1 MVLRSRAAAVRG
13 LRAENLPARRTDY
26 AVSKKSATPADLV
39 TEAEWQRTVEELLDA
54 NRWRWTHFRPA
65 RTAKGWRTAL
75 SGHKGMADIIAT
87 RGGHPSGSG
96 GRLLFLELKSERG
109 VVEDEQ
115 HAWLD
120 ALDAVGCDR
129 IECYVLYP
137 SGKDRA
143 AQILA

>member
-1 MVLRSRAAAVRG
+1 M
-13 LRAENLPARRTDY
+13 PRR
-26 AVSKKSATPADLV
+26 VTPADLV

-75 SGHKGMADIIAT
+75 SGHPGYPDLVAT
-87 RGGHPSGSG
+87 RTNADGTG
-96 GRLLFLELKSERG
+96 GRLIFLELKSERG
-109 VVEDEQ
+109 KVEPEQ

-137 SGKDRA
+137 SAKDRA
-143 AQILA
+143 AEILA